1 MNYAI
6 KTTLKG
12 DFADL
17 CEKTRAALAEQGF
30 GVLTEIDFQG
40 TLKKKLDKDIPHY
53 VILGACHPASAYT
66 SYQSEANIGL
76 LLPCNV
82 TVRALGNGEVEVA
95 AIDPSAM
102 MAPIDNPALE
112 AVATDVRQRFE
123 AMMKQLQQL
132 QQP

>member
-6 KTTLKG
+6 KTTLQG
-12 DFADL
+12 DFASI

-40 TLKKKLDKDIPHY
+40 TLKKKLDQDINPY
-53 VILGACHPASAYT
+53 VILGACHPPSAFE
-66 SYQSEANIGL
+66 SFQAEANIGL

-82 TVRALGNGEVEVA
+82 TVRALDNGDIEVA

-102 MAPIDNPALE
+102 MAPINNPALE
-112 AVATDVRQRFE
+112 KVSADVRQRFE
-123 AMMKQLQQL
+123 AMMVKLQK
-132 QQP
+132 